1 MASGTATIKSKPG
14 AAPNANSDNGILAL
28 LRSSDIQFAVG
39 LLAIVFMMI
48 IPLPAVL
55 LDMLLAVSITIS
67 ILILLISVYIKHPL
81 DFSTFPT
88 VLLVTTLFRLA
99 LNVATTR
106 AILLKAQNG
115 DVSDVVE
122 AFGHFVVGGN
132 YFVGFTIFLILVVIN
147 FIVITKGAGRVAEV
161 GARFTLDAMPGK
173 QMAIDAEMN
182 AGLIDRDEAKKRRS
196 KVEQEA
202 DFYGSMDG
210 ASKFVRGDA
219 IAGIIITL
227 INIIVGLLVGVFQH
241 GMSFQNA
248 AELYTLLTIGDGL
261 VSQIPALII
270 STAAGIIVTRASA
283 GGGLSQDL
291 SDQIAVHPKALFAC
305 SGLLLLMAVIPGL
318 PLIPFL
324 LLSAGFFYL
333 GRLAANAMTLK
344 SEEEAKISGQ
354 NMDRKEGGSDSI
366 EALLHVDTMALE
378 VGVGMIPLVDTAQDG
393 EILER
398 IISARK
404 QFAQDLG
411 IVVPMVM
418 VRDNIQLQP
427 GEYQILLKGNVI
439 GRGSLMIDYYLA
451 MDPGDISEPIHG
463 IKTVE
468 PAYGLEALWIKPNQR
483 DEATFRGYTAV
494 NCATV
499 VVTHLTKLISEHAY
513 ELLGRQETQNL
524 IEGIK
529 RDHPKVIEE
538 VIASD
543 RLTLGDVVKV
553 LQNLLSESVSIRDT
567 LTIFETLADHSKTIK
582 SPEIL
587 TRYVRKSL
595 GRGIIKKYLTSDNQL
610 MIASL
615 DRAVEDTIVMSQQI
629 NDDGS
634 TSLNLDP
641 ELAQRLLNSIA
652 GTMRGFEPHGAI
664 PILLCGSRIRW
675 DLKKLV
681 TRFIPGLIILAFDEL
696 PAEAKTKSIGTVRL
710 Q

>member
-1 MASGTATIKSKPG
+1 MAAIASRAKSTGKAIAPAGLGT
-14 AAPNANSDNGILAL
+14 GILDL
-28 LRSSDIQFAVG
+28 IRSPDIQIAVG
-39 LLAIVFMMI
+39 LLGIVFMMI
-48 IPLPAVL
+48 IPLPSIL
-55 LDMLLAVSITIS
+55 LDMLLAASITSS

-81 DFSTFPT
+81 EFSTFPT
-88 VLLVTTLFRLA
+88 ILLITTLFRLG

-106 AILLKAQNG
+106 AILLKAQKG

-132 YFVGFTIFLILVVIN
+132 YFVGFTIFIILVIIN
-147 FIVITKGAGRVAEV
+147 FIVITKGAGRIAEV

-182 AGLIDRDEAKKRRS
+182 AGLIDRDEAKKRRT

-219 IAGIIITL
+219 IAGIIITI
-227 INIIVGLLVGVFQH
+227 INILVGLLVGVFQH

-248 AELYTLLTIGDGL
+248 AELYTLLTVGEGL

-283 GGGLSQDL
+283 GSGLSEDL
-291 SDQIAVHPKALFAC
+291 SSQLMVHPKALYTC
-305 SGLLLLMAVIPGL
+305 CGLLVLMAIVPGL
-318 PLIPFL
+318 PAIPFL
-324 LLSAGFFYL
+324 VMAIGFFFL
-333 GRLAANAMTLK
+333 GRTSANALIQK
-344 SEEEAKISGQ
+344 EEDSAKVEATDK
-354 NMDRKEGGSDSI
+354 DRKEGSSDSI
-366 EALLHVDTMALE
+366 EALLHVDVMALE
-378 VGVGMIPLVDTAQDG
+378 VGVGLIPLVDTAQDG

-463 IKTVE
+463 IKTIE

-494 NCATV
+494 NCPTV
-499 VVTHLTKLISEHAY
+499 VVTHLTKLISEHAF

-538 VIASD
+538 VIAAD

-553 LQNLLSESVSIRDT
+553 LQNLLSEMVSIRDT
-567 LTIFETLADHSKTIK
+567 LTIFETLADHAKAIK

-587 TRYVRKSL
+587 TRYVRKAL
-595 GRGIIKKYLTSDNQL
+595 GRGIIKKYLSSDNQL
-610 MIASL
+610 LVASL

-652 GTMRGFEPHGAI
+652 TTMRAFEPHGAI

-675 DLKKLV
+675 DLRKLV
-681 TRFIPGLIILAFDEL
+681 TRFIPGLVVLAFDEL
-696 PAEAKTKSIGTVRL
+696 PTESKTKTIGTVRL

>member
-1 MASGTATIKSKPG
+1 MATATTAAKASPATTKADSGTG
-14 AAPNANSDNGILAL
+14 LLAL
-28 LRSSDIQFAVG
+28 LRSPDIQFAVG
-39 LLAIVFMMI
+39 LLAIIFMMI
-48 IPLPAVL
+48 VPLPAML
-55 LDMLLAVSITIS
+55 LDMLLAVSITLS
-67 ILILLISVYIKHPL
+67 ILILLISVYIKQPL

-88 VLLVTTLFRLA
+88 ILLVTTLFRLG

-106 AILLKAQNG
+106 AILLKGQTGN
-115 DVSDVVE
+115 VSDVVQ
-122 AFGHFVVGGN
+122 AFGNFVVGGN

-182 AGLIDRDEAKKRRS
+182 AGLIDREEAKKRRS

-202 DFYGSMDG
+202 DFYGAMDG

-219 IAGIIITL
+219 IAGIIITV
-227 INIIVGLLVGVFQH
+227 INVIVGLLVGVFQH
-241 GMSFQNA
+241 GMTFQNA
-248 AELYTLLTIGDGL
+248 AQVYTLLTVGDGL

-291 SDQIAVHPKALFAC
+291 SDQIIVHPKALFAC
-305 SGLLLLMAVIPGL
+305 SGLLIVMALIPGL
-318 PLIPFL
+318 PAVPFL
-324 LLSAGFFYL
+324 LMSAGFFYL
-333 GRLAANAMTLK
+333 GRLAADAMTLK
-344 SEEEAKISGQ
+344 AEEEAKVEAQ
-354 NMDRKEGGSDSI
+354 DKERKEGSSDSI

-378 VGVGMIPLVDTAQDG
+378 VGVGLIPLVDTAQDG

-411 IVVPMVM
+411 IIVPMVM

-427 GEYQILLKGNVI
+427 SEYQILLKGNVI
-439 GRGSLMIDYYLA
+439 GRGNLMIDYHLA
-451 MDPGDISEPIHG
+451 MDPGDISDPISG
-463 IKTVE
+463 IKTIE
-468 PAYGLEALWIKPNQR
+468 PAYGLEAIWIKQNQR
-483 DEATFRGYTAV
+483 DEATFRGYTVV

-499 VVTHLTKLISEHAY
+499 VVTHLTKLISEHAF

-524 IEGIK
+524 IDGVKKE
-529 RDHPKVIEE
+529 HPKVIEE
-538 VIASD
+538 VIAPD

-553 LQNLLSESVSIRDT
+553 MQNLLSESVSIRDT

-595 GRGIIKKYLTSDNQL
+595 GRGIIRKYLTSDNQL
-610 MIASL
+610 LVASL
-615 DRAVEDTIVMSQQI
+615 DRAVEDTIVMSQRI

-641 ELAQRLLNSIA
+641 ELAQRLLNGIA
-652 GTMRGFEPHGAI
+652 STMRNFEPHGAI

-675 DLKKLV
+675 DLRKLV
-681 TRFIPGLIILAFDEL
+681 TQFIPGLVVLAWDEL
-696 PAEAKTKSIGTVRL
+696 PQETKSKTVGTVRL

>member
-1 MASGTATIKSKPG
+1 MATAATTAKKQPAMAG
-14 AAPNANSDNGILAL
+14 NSNGILAL
-28 LRSSDIQFAVG
+28 IKSPDIQFAVG

-48 IPLPAVL
+48 VPLPALL
-55 LDMLLAVSITIS
+55 LDVLLAVSITLS
-67 ILILLISVYIKHPL
+67 ILILLISVYIKQPL

-88 VLLVTTLFRLA
+88 VLLVTTLFRLG

-122 AFGHFVVGGN
+122 AFGKFVVGGN
-132 YFVGFTIFLILVVIN
+132 YFVGFTIFVILVIIN

-182 AGLIDRDEAKKRRS
+182 AGLIDREEAKRRRS

-202 DFYGSMDG
+202 DFYGAMDG

-219 IAGIIITL
+219 IAGIIIT
-227 INIIVGLLVGVFQH
+227 IVNIIVGLMVGVFQH
-241 GMSFQNA
+241 NMSFANA
-248 AELYTLLTIGDGL
+248 AELYTLLTVGDGL
-261 VSQIPALII
+261 VSQIPALVI

-291 SDQIAVHPKALFAC
+291 SEQIVVHPKALYAC
-305 SGLLLLMAVIPGL
+305 SGLLLVMAMIPGL
-318 PLIPFL
+318 PAIPFML
-324 LLSAGFFYL
+324 MSAGFYYL
-333 GRLAANAMTLK
+333 GRISAK
-344 SEEEAKISGQ
+344 SMDARAEEEAKADAQ
-354 NMDRKEGGSDSI
+354 EKDRKEGASDSI

-378 VGVGMIPLVDTAQDG
+378 VGVGLIPLVDTQQDG

-418 VRDNIQLQP
+418 VRDNIQLAP

-439 GRGSLMIDYYLA
+439 GRGSLMVDYYLA
-451 MDPGDISEPIHG
+451 MDPGDISDPIQG
-463 IKTVE
+463 IKTIE
-468 PAYGLEALWIKPNQR
+468 PAYGLEAIWIKPNQR

-499 VVTHLTKLISEHAY
+499 VVTHLTKLISEHAQ

-524 IEGIK
+524 IDSVKKE
-529 RDHPKVIEE
+529 HPKVIEE
-538 VIASD
+538 MIGPD

-553 LQNLLSESVSIRDT
+553 LQNLLGESVSIRDA
-567 LTIFETLADHSKTIK
+567 LTIFETLADYAKSIK
-582 SPEIL
+582 SPEVL
-587 TRYVRKSL
+587 TRYVRIAL
-595 GRGIIKKYLTSDNQL
+595 GRGIIKKYLTHDNQL
-610 MIASL
+610 LVASL
-615 DRAVEDTIVMSQQI
+615 DRAVEDTIVMSQHV
-629 NDDGS
+629 NEDGS
-634 TSLNLDP
+634 STLDLEP
-641 ELAQRLLNSIA
+641 EMAQRLLNSIA
-652 GTMRGFEPHGAI
+652 STMRNFEPHGAI

-675 DLKKLV
+675 GLRKLV
-681 TRFIPGLIILAFDEL
+681 NRFIPGLVILAFDEL
-696 PAEAKTKSIGTVRL
+696 PQGSKTKSVGTVRL

>member
-1 MASGTATIKSKPG
+1 MATATTAAKASSATAKPDTG
-14 AAPNANSDNGILAL
+14 TGLLAL
-28 LRSSDIQFAVG
+28 LRSPDIQFAVG
-39 LLAIVFMMI
+39 LLAIIFMMI

-55 LDMLLAVSITIS
+55 LDMLLAVSITLS
-67 ILILLISVYIKHPL
+67 ILILLISVYIKQPL

-88 VLLVTTLFRLA
+88 ILLVTTLFRLG

-106 AILLKAQNG
+106 AILLKGQTG

-122 AFGHFVVGGN
+122 AFGNFVVGGN

-182 AGLIDRDEAKKRRS
+182 AGLIDREEAKKRRS

-202 DFYGSMDG
+202 DFYGAMDG

-219 IAGIIITL
+219 IAGIIITV

-241 GMSFQNA
+241 GMTFQNA
-248 AELYTLLTIGDGL
+248 AQVYTLLTIGDGL

-283 GGGLSQDL
+283 SGGLSQDL
-291 SDQIAVHPKALFAC
+291 SDQIIVHPKALFAC
-305 SGLLLLMAVIPGL
+305 SGLLVVMALIPGL
-318 PLIPFL
+318 PAIPFL
-324 LLSAGFFYL
+324 LMSAGFFYL
-333 GRLAANAMTLK
+333 GRLAADAMSLRA
-344 SEEEAKISGQ
+344 EEEAKAEAQ
-354 NMDRKEGGSDSI
+354 DKDRKEGSSDSI

-378 VGVGMIPLVDTAQDG
+378 VGVGLIPLVDTAQDG

-411 IVVPMVM
+411 IIVPMVM

-427 GEYQILLKGNVI
+427 SEYQILLKGNVI
-439 GRGSLMIDYYLA
+439 GRGNLMIDYHLA
-451 MDPGDISEPIHG
+451 MDPGDISDPISG
-463 IKTVE
+463 IKTIE
-468 PAYGLEALWIKPNQR
+468 PAYGLEAIWIKQNQR
-483 DEATFRGYTAV
+483 DEATFRGYTVV

-499 VVTHLTKLISEHAY
+499 VVTHLTKLISEHAF

-524 IEGIK
+524 IDGVK
-529 RDHPKVIEE
+529 REHPKVIEE
-538 VIASD
+538 VIATD

-567 LTIFETLADHSKTIK
+567 LTIFETLADHSKAIK

-595 GRGIIKKYLTSDNQL
+595 GRGIIRKYLTNDNQL
-610 MIASL
+610 LVASL
-615 DRAVEDTIVMSQQI
+615 DRAVEDTIVMSQRI

-641 ELAQRLLNSIA
+641 ELAQRLLNGIA
-652 GTMRGFEPHGAI
+652 STMRNFEPHGAI

-675 DLKKLV
+675 DLRKLV
-681 TRFIPGLIILAFDEL
+681 TQFIPGLVVLAWDEL
-696 PAEAKTKSIGTVRL
+696 PGEAKTKTVGTVRL